1 MPCICRFYYC
11 FCWCWCSSSTVSL
24 VFFLSVLI
32 FHSLCVWFCI
42 FFFSISHS
50 GCLCFC
56 YCFFFFLLAKLT
68 LFWVLKKVLRSLKA
82 VSSHHKHLSIWI
94 FITLTKSLTNWLQ
107 MNSTHTLS
115 AARLFFCF
123 CIGRVLFFRFGF
135 NIEKVYNWVAS
146 FSLIR
151 DRRFLFFRFEFKSV
165 LFHFAYLL
173 NEIVSEC
180 VLRAPIKKTEQMTF
194 NALKLV

>member
-1 MPCICRFYYC
+1 MHLPLLLLLLLVLVLIIDC
-11 FCWCWCSSSTVSL
+11 FVGFLPFRVDISL
-24 VFFLSVLI
+24 SVCLILYFFL
-32 FHSLCVWFCI
+32 
-42 FFFSISHS
+42 SISHS

-56 YCFFFFLLAKLT
+56 YCFFFLLAKLT